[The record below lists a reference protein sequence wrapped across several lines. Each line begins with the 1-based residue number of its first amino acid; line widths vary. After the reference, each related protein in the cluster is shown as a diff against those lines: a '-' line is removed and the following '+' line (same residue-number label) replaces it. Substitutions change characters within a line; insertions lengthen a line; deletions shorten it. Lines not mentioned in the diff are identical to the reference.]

1 MFDLN
6 EPASPVT
13 EFEPNGTCKEYR
25 GLTKFEQCAKDFT
38 AAMLPNME
46 ARYYMADSNYD
57 SQQKASIAE
66 AVKVGILAAEEFC
79 RQMEEREK

>member
-25 GLTKFEQCAKDFT
+25 GLTKFEQCAKDFAA
-38 AAMLPNME
+38 AAMKSLLERANAYDTLE
-46 ARYYMADSNYD
+46 LCKAARDSVNL
-57 SQQKASIAE
+57 
-66 AVKVGILAAEEFC
+66 GIYAAEEFC